1 MRSREKSTSTV
12 VKCALARWSSSALVI
27 VLTSGTAYAQVGSDR
42 PIAAGATAALALSP
56 GAVDPPADGN
66 VATRLIRDVAHDYK
80 NFLSVETVL
89 WLGAGGGAAAAVHP
103 ADESISD
110 WASRENL
117 DLPGGNLYGSQLF
130 QVPVAIVWWMIGSAA
145 DSDRNAAAGRDLLR
159 AQLQAVSWTYAIKF
173 ATNRTRPNGDP
184 HSFPSGHASTS
195 FTTAMVLQEHFGWK
209 AGLPAFAAATYTA
222 FTRVAANQHWAS
234 DVVFGAAVGLASG
247 RTATIHLRETK
258 VSLAPLAVPGG
269 GGVLVSVGT
278 HP

>member
-1 MRSREKSTSTV
+1 MRSREAST
-12 VKCALARWSSSALVI
+12 SALVTCAI
-27 VLTSGTAYAQVGSDR
+27 GRWSRAALVVALSSGAAYAQSGSEA
-42 PIAAGATAALALSP
+42 PIAAAMKTAV
-56 GAVDPPADGN
+56 AVASSAEPPAEGN
-66 VATRLIRDVAHDYK
+66 VATRLIRDVARDYK
-80 NFLSVETVL
+80 NFLSIETVM

-103 ADESISD
+103 ADDSISD
-110 WASRENL
+110 WATRENL
-117 DLPGGNLYGSQLF
+117 DLPGGEIYGSQLF
-130 QVPVAIVWWMIGSAA
+130 QIPIAIAWWMIGSAA
-145 DSDRNAAAGRDLLR
+145 DSDRNAATGRDLLR

-209 AGLPAFAAATYTA
+209 AGLPAFAVATYTA
-222 FTRVAANQHWAS
+222 FSRVAVNQHWAS

-258 VSLAPLAVPGG
+258 VSFAPLAVPGG
-269 GGVLVSVGT
+269 GGVLVNVGT